1 MSGKIRAQTLKH
13 IICLIF
19 SIVIALAM
27 SLHFSERIFAAE
39 SLPTAAL
46 EEGEESAQREEAL
59 PEAGLAGTEVESD
72 QADSMLYAAFEGDA
86 VNVNT
91 MSEEASVNAAGDKA
105 GDVGADSKVSEEA
118 AKTDASQD
126 AEKPADAALA
136 DSAAEPTDAGK
147 SADTAPADSAAEPA
161 GDGKSA
167 DAAQAGSTAEPAGDG
182 KPADTGKSDTAAA
195 DAENTADASK
205 SAEAK
210 LAEVKT
216 AEAEPAEAE
225 PAEAKSAEAGT
236 ADTEEVNG
244 DSAAEDPLVRA
255 GESVDPLIYL
265 LECLKYHGGET
276 DPAAFSLRAYT
287 EDGQSIVTP
296 VKDQT
301 PWQTCWGFSAIASS
315 ESSILS
321 ECYAK
326 WDQLAPGL
334 KEKYGITSF
343 KELCE
348 WLDLSERQIAWF
360 AFTPEPGNGN
370 YPSQAGEGL
379 IATQYG
385 MGGIYNALCH
395 DTPFAAR
402 RSAA

>member
-1 MSGKIRAQTLKH
+1 MPGKIRAQTLKH

-39 SLPTAAL
+39 SLPPVDV
-46 EEGEESAQREEAL
+46 EEGAESTQREEVL
-59 PEAGLAGTEVESD
+59 PEAGLAGTEGESD
-72 QADSMLYAAFEGDA
+72 QAESMLYAASEGDA

-91 MSEEASVNAAGDKA
+91 MSEEASVNATGDKA
-105 GDVGADSKVSEEA
+105 GDVGADSKMSEEA
-118 AKTDASQD
+118 AKTDAPQD
-126 AEKPADAALA
+126 AEKPAEAAPADSAAELADAGNPAYTASTDGAAEPADAGKSAEAAPA
-136 DSAAEPTDAGK
+136 DSAAEPMDAGK
-147 SADTAPADSAAEPA
+147 SADTAPADSAVGP
-161 GDGKSA
+161 A
-167 DAAQAGSTAEPAGDG
+167 DAGKTADAGQ
-182 KPADTGKSDTAAA
+182 SDIETA
-195 DAENTADASK
+195 DAENTAAAAKSTEPK

-210 LAEVKT
+210 TADAES
-216 AEAEPAEAE
+216 AEAKIADAESADVK
-225 PAEAKSAEAGT
+225 PAEAKSTETGA
-236 ADTEEVNG
+236 ADTEEVNSG
-244 DSAAEDPLVRA
+244 SAAEDPLVKA

-315 ESSILS
+315 ETSILS

-334 KEKYGITSF
+334 PSAMPNGISS
-343 KELCE
+343 L
-348 WLDLSERQIAWF
+348 R
-360 AFTPEPGNGN
+360 
-370 YPSQAGEGL
+370 GL
-379 IATQYG
+379 
-385 MGGIYNALCH
+385 
-395 DTPFAAR
+395 R
-402 RSAA
+402 RNMA